1 MDEKFILHAKK
12 TSRSGW
18 RCCHYECLTDFAQDG
33 DTHEHNDEVNIE
45 NETIGIGEDI
55 GAGEDRP
62 GELAEKIHQDEER
75 QESPEAG
82 AADDGAAVF
91 VAAFSGKSVEG
102 EDDDEY
108 DAADGVDV
116 DEGDAVHQRV
126 DGLVDR

>member
-1 MDEKFILHAKK
+1 MAEKFRSCAKK
-12 TSRSGW
+12 EPAQRAGEICSA
-18 RCCHYECLTDFAQDG
+18 HFAQDG
-33 DTHEHNDEVNIE
+33 NGDENDDHIEVEDEAIGVREH
-45 NETIGIGEDI
+45 I
-55 GAGEDRP
+55 GAGEDGP

-91 VAAFSGKSVEG
+91 VTAFSGKSVEG

-116 DEGDAVHQRV
+116 DEGNAVHQCV

>member
-1 MDEKFILHAKK
+1 MAEKILSRAKK
-12 TSRSGW
+12 EPAQRAGEICSA
-18 RCCHYECLTDFAQDG
+18 HFAQDG
-33 DTHEHNDEVNIE
+33 NGDENDDHIEVE
-45 NETIGIGEDI
+45 DEAIGVCEYI
-55 GAGEDRP
+55 GAGEDGP

-108 DAADGVDV
+108 DAKGGIDV